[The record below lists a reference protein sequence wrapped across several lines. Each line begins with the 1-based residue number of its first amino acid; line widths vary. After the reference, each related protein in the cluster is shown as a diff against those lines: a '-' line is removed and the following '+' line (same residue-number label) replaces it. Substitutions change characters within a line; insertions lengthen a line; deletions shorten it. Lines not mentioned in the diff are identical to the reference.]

1 MRMTAGTAYALVGK
15 LADMLASS
23 LDSMLGGRVA
33 SPAALALGI
42 VAVPA
47 MLGAAMPASAADP
60 VAKRAVLGSV
70 MSPRSLEISTEPG
83 SWTPAVQGAAVLED
97 SELRNGPG
105 LPALIGLGTHGV
117 ISLREG
123 SRLRIGRM
131 GTSGLPVTLRGD
143 GAVNFRL
150 PAGTRL
156 QLLTDAAVLS
166 AGSADGHDP
175 SVQGIVSQNGGMT
188 VVSVVRGTIHARRHD
203 SDEIMRVAR
212 GEQATF
218 RKQDG
223 DAEVTRVSGA
233 SGYQTRRLTRLGFL
247 GQSNGLVIAGA
258 TLAAVGGGIGIAAAA
273 GAFDSSSGGGS
284 NQSSPFEP

>member
-1 MRMTAGTAYALVGK
+1 MMASVACKLVNM

-23 LDSMLGGRVA
+23 LDSMLGAQVA
-33 SPAALALGI
+33 RPVAMAIGVL
-42 VAVPA
+42 AVPV
-47 MLGAAMPASAADP
+47 MLGAAAPASAEAP
-60 VAKRAVLGSV
+60 VTKRSVLGSV
-70 MSPRSLEISTEPG
+70 LSPQSLEISTEPG
-83 SWTPAVQGAAVLED
+83 TWTPAVQGAAVVED
-97 SELRNGPG
+97 SELRSGPAR
-105 LPALIGLGTHGV
+105 PALIGLGTQGV

-131 GTSGLPVTLRGD
+131 GAGGLPVTLRGD

-166 AGSADGHDP
+166 AGTVDGLDT
-175 SVQGIVSQNGGMT
+175 SIQGIVSQHGGVT
-188 VVSVVRGTIHARRHD
+188 VVSVVRGTVYARQHD
-203 SDEIMRVAR
+203 SDEIVHVAR

-218 RKQDG
+218 RKQDS
-223 DAEVTRVSGA
+223 DADVTRVTGESNNH
-233 SGYQTRRLTRLGFL
+233 TRRRTNLGLL
-247 GQSNGLVIAGA
+247 GQSNGLIIAGA

-273 GAFDSSSGGGS
+273 GAFDSSSGSGS